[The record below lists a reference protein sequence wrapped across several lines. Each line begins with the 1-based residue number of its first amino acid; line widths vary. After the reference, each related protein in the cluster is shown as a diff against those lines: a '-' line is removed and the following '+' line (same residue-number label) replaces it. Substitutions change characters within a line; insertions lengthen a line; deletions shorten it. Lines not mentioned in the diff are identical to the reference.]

1 MRAKAAVRAKA
12 TMEMG
17 QLGANVLT
25 RWRGRG
31 VDWGRYCDGGGGR
44 RLQGHSHDVRALV
57 ECDGRMCSASED
69 GSIRVWRLDTL
80 EEERVMPIEGD
91 ESDEDDGVNALAVW
105 EGQLISGHE
114 SGAVCVWD
122 VSTGERR
129 RELEGH
135 TESVCSLCVVGS
147 RLASG
152 SVDGSIQVW
161 AMGQGPEW
169 PCERT
174 LTGHT
179 RWVES
184 LVGWEGKLI
193 SGSWDDTIR
202 VWDLETGRLDATLT
216 GHKGPVFALLV
227 HGERLFSASG
237 DGSIRVWA
245 VGTWAAVA
253 RVDAYVRA
261 SRQWPQSLA
270 ASGSKLISGS
280 VGYGAVQYEL
290 RVWDVDSLTC
300 EHTVLQPAGAGVRC
314 LAAEGAAVW
323 GGVGR
328 EVVVWG
334 RE

>member
-80 EEERVMPIEGD
+80 EEERALLNNGD
-91 ESDEDDGVNALAVW
+91 KVNALTVW
-105 EGQLISGHE
+105 EDQLISRHA
-114 SGAVCVWD
+114 SGRVRVWD

-135 TESVCSLCVVGS
+135 TRSVLSLYVVGW
-147 RLASG
+147 RLACG
-152 SVDGSIQVW
+152 SVDGSIKVW

-179 RWVES
+179 GVVAS
-184 LVGWEGKLI
+184 LAGWEGKLI

-202 VWDLETGRLDATLT
+202 VWELETGGLDASLVGHT
-216 GHKGPVFALLV
+216 GCVCGLLV